1 MTSTANLLDVVAELA
16 TRRGLLLP
24 SSEIYGGLRAS
35 WDWGPLGV
43 ELKRNLKAAWWH
55 RTVQTRG
62 DVVGLDAAILMAPRV
77 WEASGHVRASTE
89 VVVECTNCS
98 ARFPYEQLAR
108 EAPAPG
114 VLECPSC
121 RGRSFRDPRNVSL
134 MFKTF
139 LGPAED
145 AAAALW
151 LRTETGQ
158 SGLIDYPAVQAASR
172 RKLPFG
178 IAQIGKVFRNE
189 IETSALVFRTHEFEQ
204 MELEFFVEPGT
215 DERWHEDWVRER
227 LGWHHDLGLRPESLR
242 LREHGY
248 DEHTVHAKRA
258 VDIEYLFPFG
268 WAKLETVANRADFG
282 LAQHQ
287 RHSGRDLSYYDQERD
302 ARYIPYVIEPSLGAD
317 RCVLAFLLDAY
328 HAEEAPTAA
337 GGTEKRVVLRLD
349 PRLAPMKA
357 AVLPLSRKEPLLQL
371 ARQLTAELRERW
383 MADYDDAGSI
393 GRRYR
398 RQDEVGTPY
407 CVTVD
412 FESGTDRAVTVR
424 ERDSMAQDRVG
435 VDRLTAYLDERL
447 PR

>member
-1 MTSTANLLDVVAELA
+1 MTNLLDVVAELA
-16 TRRGLLLP
+16 IRRGLLLP
-24 SSEIYGGLRAS
+24 SSEIYGGLAAS

-55 RTVQTRG
+55 RTVQLRG

-98 ARFPYEQLAR
+98 ARFPYDELAR
-108 EAPAPG
+108 TAADGPVA
-114 VLECPSC
+114 LECPSC
-121 RGRSFRDPRNVSL
+121 HGRSFRDPRNVSL

-145 AAAALW
+145 AGAVLW

-158 SGLIDYPAVQAASR
+158 SGLIDYPAIQASSR

-189 IETSALVFRTHEFEQ
+189 IETGALVFRTREFEQ

-215 DERWHEDWVRER
+215 DERWHDEWVRQR
-227 LGWHHDLGLRPESLR
+227 LDWHHDHGLRPESLR

-268 WAKLETVANRADFG
+268 WAKLETVANRADFA

-302 ARYIPYVIEPSLGAD
+302 ERYIPYVIEPSLGVD
-317 RCVLAFLLDAY
+317 RAVLAFLLDAY
-328 HAEEAPTAA
+328 HSERAPTAA

-357 AVLPLSRKEPLLQL
+357 AVLPLSRKDPLLPL
-371 ARQLTAELRERW
+371 ARDIAAGLRERW
-383 MADYDDAGSI
+383 MIDYDDAGSI

-412 FESGTDRAVTVR
+412 FESAADRAVTVR
-424 ERDSMAQDRVG
+424 ERDTMAQDRVG
-435 VDRLTAYLDERL
+435 IDRLTGYLDERL